1 MPIILEG
8 DDCGSGV
15 VQSYLVDVKSEE
27 HAGIISRRG
36 GRCRSCCLEN
46 GEGTCLFWC
55 GSGACGVGETWSGS
69 ERGSQVT
76 DLS

>member
-15 VQSYLVDVKSEE
+15 VQSYLVDMKSQE

-36 GRCRSCCLEN
+36 EGAEVAVWRMERACVYSGVDLELV
-46 GEGTCLFWC
+46 GWERL
-55 GSGACGVGETWSGS
+55 GVEVK
-69 ERGSQVT
+69 EEAR
-76 DLS
+76 